1 MKYYITKAFEDKG
14 YIQLD
19 ELKDFLPSINDHN
32 LRKTIKMLGGE
43 QNPNDTKL
51 YHFNKNQEKRRY
63 LFDGRDLC
71 LYERMHKSYYQLRDF
86 GIEKLKSSD
95 KINNIKTKFYK
106 KNFDNPRK
114 CVIAR
119 RIIEELYLSAWNIS
133 QSFLQAI
140 QTQSRMYLSGKNRTD
155 KNI

>member
-1 MKYYITKAFEDKG
+1 
-14 YIQLD
+14 
-19 ELKDFLPSINDHN
+19 
-32 LRKTIKMLGGE
+32 MLGGE
-43 QNPNDTKL
+43 QDAYDTKFYRFSQSL
-51 YHFNKNQEKRRY
+51 LDENKANDLNGEMEASITPE
-63 LFDGRDLC
+63 DLC

-106 KNFDNPRK
+106 KNFNSPRK

-140 QTQSRMYLSGKNRTD
+140 
-155 KNI
+155 